1 MNQSPIIH
9 ALDAL
14 VTQETYF
21 STQVPDHEKYYAPLA
36 ESFGTHTS
44 PKEHESTYG
53 PIKHMAYDFDISRY
67 THAIEVIS
75 DPEKEH
81 QKLAAL

>member
-1 MNQSPIIH
+1 MNQGPITH

-14 VTQETYF
+14 VTQETFF
-21 STQVPDHEKYYAPLA
+21 STQVPDQEKYYAPLA
-36 ESFGTHTS
+36 ESFGTYAS
-44 PKEHESTYG
+44 IKEHESTYG

-75 DPEKEH
+75 DPEKNY
-81 QKLAAL
+81 